1 MRYFSTIALLL
12 GSALMSSTSAA
23 EIPVYFGTYT
33 GGKSQGIYVS
43 TFDDAT
49 GKLSE
54 PKLAAEL
61 KNPSYLALHPN
72 GKTLYSVAELDEFKG
87 QKKTGGIASFKR
99 NADQTLEQIDSDVTR
114 GAAPCHVSVDATGKL
129 VLAANYTGGS
139 LTAFAIGDNGGLEK
153 EAAFFQHAG
162 SSVNPQ
168 RQKEPHVHNARITP
182 NNKFACVCDLG
193 QDKVFIY
200 KLDPAA
206 GTVTLHGEAKL
217 APGSGPRHIA
227 FAPSGKT
234 AYVINEMPCTLTV
247 FTLDQD
253 VGTLTERQEV
263 STLPKEDPFKG
274 SYSTAEVVAH
284 PNGKFV
290 YGSNRGHDTIAV
302 FAVGDDGN
310 LTLVQNQPSG
320 GKTPR
325 NFAIDPSGK
334 WLISANQDS
343 DKVVVMSIDLSTGK
357 LTPTD
362 SMITVGKPVCVVFAK

>member
-1 MRYFSTIALLL
+1 MRNCIITFFLGIAF
-12 GSALMSSTSAA
+12 MSSATSAA
-23 EIPVYFGTYT
+23 EYSVYFGTYT

-49 GKLSE
+49 GKLGE
-54 PKLAAEL
+54 PKLAAEV
-61 KNPSYLALHPN
+61 KNPSFLALHLN
-72 GKTLYSVAELDEFKG
+72 GKTLYAVAEVDEFKS
-87 QKKTGGIASFKR
+87 QMKSGGILSFNRKP
-99 NADQTLEQIDSDVTR
+99 DQTLEPIDADSTR
-114 GAAPCHVSVDATGKL
+114 GAAPCHVSIDATGKL
-129 VLAANYTGGS
+129 ALVANYTGGS
-139 LTAFAIGDNGGLEK
+139 LIAFNIGDKGELAK
-153 EAAFFQHAG
+153 EAAFFQHTG

-182 NNKFACVCDLG
+182 NNKFAMVCDLG

-206 GTVTLHGEAKL
+206 GSVTLHGETKL

-227 FAPSGKT
+227 FAPDAKT
-234 AYVINEMPCTLTV
+234 AYVISEMLCTLTV

-253 VGTLTERQEV
+253 AGTLNERQTV
-263 STLPKEDPFKG
+263 STLPKGFTPKPAF
-274 SYSTAEVVAH
+274 STAEVVAH

-290 YGSNRGHDTIAV
+290 YGSNRGHNTIAV
-302 FAVGDDGN
+302 YSVGDDGN
-310 LTLVQNQPSG
+310 LTLVQHQPSG

-343 DKVVVMSIDLSTGK
+343 DKVVVMAIDQTTGK
-357 LTPTD
+357 LTATD
-362 SMITVGKPVCVVFAK
+362 SAITVGKPVCVVFAK

>member
-1 MRYFSTIALLL
+1 MSTA
-12 GSALMSSTSAA
+12 TAA
-23 EIPVYFGTYT
+23 EYSVYFGTYT

-43 TFDDAT
+43 SFDDAT
-49 GKLSE
+49 GKLGE

-61 KNPSYLALHPN
+61 KNPSFVALHPN
-72 GKTLYSVAELDEFKG
+72 GKTLYSVAEVDEFKA
-87 QKKTGGIASFKR
+87 QKKSGGLASFKR

-114 GAAPCHVSVDATGKL
+114 GAAPCHVSVDSTGKL

-162 SSVNPQ
+162 SSVNPG

-227 FAPSGKT
+227 FAPDAKS
-234 AYVINEMPCTLTV
+234 AYVINEMTCTLTT

-253 VGTLTERQEV
+253 AGTLTERQTV

-302 FAVGDDGN
+302 YSVGGDGN

-334 WLISANQDS
+334 WLLSANQDS
-343 DKVVVMSIDLSTGK
+343 DKVVVMSIDQSTGK
-357 LTPTD
+357 LTATD
-362 SMITVGKPVCVVFAK
+362 STIIVGKPVCVIFAK

>member
-1 MRYFSTIALLL
+1 M
-12 GSALMSSTSAA
+12 SATNAA

-61 KNPSYLALHPN
+61 KNPSYVALHPN
-72 GKTLYSVAELDEFKG
+72 GKTLYSVAELDEFKA
-87 QKKTGGIASFKR
+87 QKKTGGLASFKR
-99 NADQTLEQIDSDVTR
+99 NADNTLEQLDSDVTR

-139 LTAFAIGDNGGLEK
+139 LTAFAIGDNGGLAK
-153 EAAFFQHAG
+153 EAAFFQHTG
-162 SSVNPQ
+162 SSVNPS

-182 NNKFACVCDLG
+182 NNKFAMVCDLG
-193 QDKVFIY
+193 LDKVLIY

-206 GTVTLHGEAKL
+206 ATVTAHGETKVK
-217 APGSGPRHIA
+217 PGNGPRHIA
-227 FAPSGKT
+227 FSPDAKT

-247 FTLDQD
+247 FTLDQEA
-253 VGTLTERQEV
+253 GTLTERQEV

-302 FAVGDDGN
+302 FAVGGDGN
-310 LTLVQNQPSG
+310 LTLVQNLPSG

-343 DKVVVMSIDLSTGK
+343 DKVVVMSIDQTTGK
-357 LTPTD
+357 LTATD
-362 SMITVGKPVCVVFAK
+362 SAITVGKPVCVLFAK